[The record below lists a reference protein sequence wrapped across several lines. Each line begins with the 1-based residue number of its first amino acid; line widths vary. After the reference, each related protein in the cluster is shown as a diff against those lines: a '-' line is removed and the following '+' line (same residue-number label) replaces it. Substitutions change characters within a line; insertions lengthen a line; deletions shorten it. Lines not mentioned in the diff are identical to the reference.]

1 MNPIEIKIVQSAV
14 VIICLIIIQIII
26 RKLIGRVLNKYGF
39 SLQRK
44 KLTIRALLVASVLVG
59 LVFFAGIWGVKQSQL
74 LVFISSLLTLLGVG
88 FFAQWSI
95 LSNITASI
103 ILFFSHPLKIGSQV
117 RLLDKDNPI
126 EGKIEDITFFFV
138 HIRTA
143 ENEHI
148 TIPNNVVLQKSI
160 SIISID

>member
-1 MNPIEIKIVQSAV
+1 MSPLEIKIIESIV
-14 VIICLIIIQIII
+14 VIVCLIGIQLII
-26 RKLIGRVLNKYGF
+26 RKLIGKVLKKYGF
-39 SLQRK
+39 SLQRR
-44 KLTIRALLVASVLVG
+44 KLTIRALLICSVLICV
-59 LVFFAGIWGVKQSQL
+59 VFFTGIWGVKQDQL
-74 LVFISSLLTLLGVG
+74 LVFVSSLLTLLGVA

-103 ILFFSHPLKIGSQV
+103 ILFFSHPLKIGSKI
-117 RLLDKDNPI
+117 RLLDKDSPI

-138 HIRTA
+138 HIRTN

-148 TIPNNVVLQKSI
+148 TIPNNIVLQKSI